1 MFGIESVG
9 SEIRSN
15 VFYYYFLKSLVYA
28 VRHLPPNYARWV
40 LQAAKVLVGFFPM
53 ISILLVSLSSVL
65 VQSYFLRSKAKS
77 TKETG
82 LYYKL
87 CN

>member
-28 VRHLPPNYARWV
+28 VRHLPPQYARWV
-40 LQAAKVLVGFFPM
+40 LQAAKVLVGFFPL

-65 VQSYFLRSKAKS
+65 VQSYFLRSRAKPATQPGS
-77 TKETG
+77 
-82 LYYKL
+82 
-87 CN
+87 